1 MLNDLYFKTTCNTIP
16 HFLGP
21 MGGLKIERALY
32 FGSLQLNPRMG
43 KARVVVELIRWDG
56 GGGRGGGAPETKYCW
71 FG

>member
-1 MLNDLYFKTTCNTIP
+1 
-16 HFLGP
+16 